1 MNQLISRQDVI
12 MRLLSAQQ
20 IYFSL
25 IKKHGYIPPIL
36 DFGDDITHIDIKV
49 LINDMMLSNID
60 IDTPPYV
67 NWAINENGKLLQ
79 GQFYFDWLDGNLD
92 ADITQVYMQA
102 IIDRVKHISNDLAI
116 LKDISNNL

>member
-1 MNQLISRQDVI
+1 MNKLISRQDVI

-20 IYFSL
+20 IYFGL
-25 IKKHGYIPPIL
+25 IKKHGYIPQIL
-36 DFGDDITHIDIKV
+36 DFGDDITHIDAKV
-49 LINDMMLSNID
+49 LIKDMMLSSID
-60 IDTPPYV
+60 DDTQYV
-67 NWAINENGKLLQ
+67 NWAINDNGQLLQ

-116 LKDISNNL
+116 LKGISNNL

>member
-1 MNQLISRQDVI
+1 MNQLISRMDI
-12 MRLLSAQQ
+12 IPRLLQAQQ
-20 IYFSL
+20 IYFGL

-36 DFGDDITHIDIKV
+36 DFGDDITHIDAKV
-49 LINDMMLSNID
+49 LIKDMMLSSID
-60 IDTPPYV
+60 DDTQYV
-67 NWAINENGKLLQ
+67 NWAINDNGQLLQ
-79 GQFYFDWLDGNLD
+79 GQFYFDWLDCNLD